1 MVYSSSIH
9 KHMYCYHIA
18 VLIHCMD
25 LYVQCSEWSI
35 IMGNATSYYHR
46 YETHY
51 CRDAAGNE
59 IRVLVD
65 VKHYREI

>member
-1 MVYSSSIH
+1 
-9 KHMYCYHIA
+9 MYYYCIT

-25 LYVQCSEWSI
+25 MYVQCSEWSI

-51 CRDAAGNE
+51 HGNAVGNE

-65 VKHYREI
+65 EKHYREI

>member
-1 MVYSSSIH
+1 M
-9 KHMYCYHIA
+9 
-18 VLIHCMD
+18 HCMD

-46 YETHY
+46 YGTHY
-51 CRDAAGNE
+51 HGNVAGNE

-65 VKHYREI
+65 EKHYRGI